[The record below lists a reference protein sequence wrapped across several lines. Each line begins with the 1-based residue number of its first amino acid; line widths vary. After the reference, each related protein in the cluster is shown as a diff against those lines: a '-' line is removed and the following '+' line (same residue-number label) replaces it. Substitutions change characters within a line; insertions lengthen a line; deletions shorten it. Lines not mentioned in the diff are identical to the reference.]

1 MKIYKYIGVALM
13 VLSLGACKTDD
24 LERDIDALKDRV
36 TAMEAKVDRLNESMN
51 MIRVALDGNKTIQSY
66 TENEDGSYTLTLSD
80 GNTITLT
87 QGKIGATDVYQEVSI
102 STDGNWVIGGV
113 ETKHH
118 AVAADGEPGV
128 TPQFRLTM
136 ESEGKYYWEV
146 SYDGELT
153 WEEVKSQQGTRV
165 YASASGSSSVAGPIA
180 SAAPNATGDK
190 FEITLTGSGTKYEIP
205 IVSGLACDITEPN
218 PEDMENGY
226 WIVPITLPAVTT
238 STSVD
243 LKGDAVLVSAPEG
256 WTVTAEIGNG
266 TLTIIPPAQN
276 GAEGIITL
284 QVNKGIHWAIDQIK
298 VRSKKVITSWY
309 QEFLAGG
316 EIVVNDVKIKKGSAD
331 DKVLINKEEV
341 DLKVRL
347 ISDDNA
353 EIAEDGLY
361 FIEAGL
367 NVTYKNSQN
376 KNKVL
381 INDSPTGKKPVVTCT
396 NTITLNG
403 TSLICKNVAL
413 KLVDGADYRFLTIN
427 TNSAPI
433 VAFDGCNLEAVPSSS
448 GKSIGFL
455 YASATAGIKN
465 FSFCKS
471 KFILNYSGTNDYIFI
486 SIATNDLTFDKI
498 FIDNSIFCGNYS
510 KFKLFGVNNSNGTKA
525 GIGSLV
531 LYNNTFINVHYHTAG
546 LVNGDISSLKVEKN
560 IIFADNNTNS
570 VTIFRKRGGAGS
582 KDSGVDFSK
591 DPIVANDGSIVDN
604 IGYINYEN
612 NDGPCYLNL
621 WQGDTPPLENAEK
634 IQKLD
639 ASPFKS
645 FNTSTGTYVLEP
657 EYQGY
662 GATIE

>member
-13 VLSLGACKTDD
+13 VLALGACKTDD

-87 QGKIGATDVYQEVSI
+87 QGKIGTIDEYQEVSI
-102 STDGNWVIGGV
+102 SSNGNWVIGGV

-128 TPQFRLTM
+128 TPQFRLAM

-153 WEEVKSQQGTRV
+153 WEEVKNQQGTRV

-190 FEITLTGSGTKYEIP
+190 FEITLTGRDTKYEIP
-205 IVSGLACDITEPN
+205 IVSGLACAITDPN
-218 PEDMENGY
+218 PENMENGY
-226 WIVPITLPAVTT
+226 WIVPTNTGATT
-238 STSVD
+238 SID
-243 LKGDAVLVSAPEG
+243 LKGEAVLISAPEG
-256 WTVTAEIGNG
+256 WTVTASIDNSNPT
-266 TLTIIPPAQN
+266 TLSVTPPNQD
-276 GAEGIITL
+276 GVEGIITL
-284 QVNKGIHWAIDQIK
+284 QVNKGVYWAIDQIK

-309 QEFLAGG
+309 QEFLAGA
-316 EIVVNDVKIKKGSAD
+316 EIVVNDVTIKKGSAD
-331 DKVLINKEEV
+331 DKVLINEKEV
-341 DLKVRL
+341 DLKVSL

-361 FIEAGL
+361 FIGAGL

-381 INDSPTGKKPVVTCT
+381 INDSPTGEKPVVTCT

-413 KLVDGADYRFLTIN
+413 KLNENATYRFLTIN
-427 TNSAPI
+427 TNNAPY
-433 VAFDGCNLEAVPSSS
+433 VAFDGCNLEVPSTATQNA
-448 GKSIGFL
+448 FC
-455 YASATAGIKN
+455 YASTAVAIN
-465 FSFCKS
+465 SFTLHKS
-471 KFILNYSGTNDYIFI
+471 KIKIDKSTEYNII
-486 SIATNDLTFDKI
+486 SVGKDNFVN
-498 FIDNSIFCGNYS
+498 FNSISVENTIFYGNNAS
-510 KFKLFGVNNSNGTKA
+510 TFKLFGVNNGNTTNA

-531 LYNNTFINVHYHTAG
+531 LRNTTFLNMHYAG
-546 LVNGDISSLKVEKN
+546 YDIVNGDISTMIVKNN
-560 IIFADNNTNS
+560 IIYADNNNNN
-570 VTIFRKRGGAGS
+570 VTVFRKRGNSSASLQATDGE
-582 KDSGVDFSK
+582 
-591 DPIVANDGSIVDN
+591 VADN
-604 IGYINYEN
+604 IGYIIG
-612 NDGPCYLNL
+612 DFYLNL

-639 ASPFKS
+639 ASPFESLDK
-645 FNTSTGTYVLEP
+645 STGTYVLKP

-662 GATIE
+662 GAAIE

>member
-87 QGKIGATDVYQEVSI
+87 QGEKGATDVYQEVSI

-113 ETKHH
+113 ETEHR
-118 AVAADGEPGV
+118 AVAVDGEPGV

-146 SYDGELT
+146 SYDGKLT

-180 SAAPNATGDK
+180 SAAPNATEDK

-205 IVSGLACDITEPN
+205 IVSDLACDIKEPN

-226 WIVPITLPAVTT
+226 WIVPTNTGATT
-238 STSVD
+238 SID
-243 LKGDAVLVSAPEG
+243 LKGEAVLISAPEG

-266 TLTIIPPAQN
+266 TLTIIPPAQD

-284 QVNKGIHWAIDQIK
+284 QVNKGVYWAIDQIK

-309 QEFLAGG
+309 QEFLAGA

-331 DKVLINKEEV
+331 NKVVINGKEV
-341 DLKVRL
+341 DLTVDL
-347 ISDDNA
+347 IDTDNA
-353 EIAEDGLY
+353 EITADGLY

-367 NVTYKNSQN
+367 DVAYSNTGTGN
-376 KNKVL
+376 KIL
-381 INDSPTGKKPVVTCT
+381 INDSPTGEKPVVTCS
-396 NTITLNG
+396 NSIKLNG
-403 TSLICKNVAL
+403 TSLVCKNVAL
-413 KLVDGADYRFLTIN
+413 VSPISNKFLEITDN
-427 TNSAPI
+427 NAPY
-433 VAFDGCNLEAVPSSS
+433 VAFDGCNFEVPSTATQNS
-448 GKSIGFL
+448 FL
-455 YASATAGIKN
+455 NTLGIVMDN
-465 FSFCKS
+465 FSFCNS
-471 KFILNYSGTNDYIFI
+471 KMIIERTGTYRILNIGSGSDIIFP
-486 SIATNDLTFDKI
+486 NVKI
-498 FIDNSIFCGNYS
+498 ENSIFSSVDN
-510 KFKLFGVNNSNGTKA
+510 KDFKLLYVPDASSNV
-525 GIGSLV
+525 GIKSLV
-531 LYNNTFINVHYHTAG
+531 LCYTTFINLHYKAAG
-546 LVNGDISSLKVEKN
+546 FINGDIFKMIVTNN
-560 IIFADNNTNS
+560 IIYADNNTTN
-570 VTIFRKRGGAGS
+570 VTVFRRRGNLSEAFDGNG
-582 KDSGVDFSK
+582 K
-591 DPIVANDGSIVDN
+591 GSIKN
-604 IGYINYEN
+604 NKGYVSGGKSLTSWFGGVSPISKESSEEF
-612 NDGPCYLNL
+612 D
-621 WQGDTPPLENAEK
+621 Q
-634 IQKLD
+634 LD
-639 ASPFKS
+639 ASPFKT
-645 FNTSTGTYVLEP
+645 FNTSTGTYVLKP

>member
-13 VLSLGACKTDD
+13 VLALGACKTDD

-87 QGKIGATDVYQEVSI
+87 QGKIGTIDEYQEVSI
-102 STDGNWVIGGV
+102 SSNGNWVIGGV

-128 TPQFRLTM
+128 TPQFRLAM

-146 SYDGELT
+146 SYDGELP
-153 WEEVKSQQGTRV
+153 WEEVKNQQGTRV

-190 FEITLTGSGTKYEIP
+190 FEITLTGRDTKYEIP
-205 IVSGLACDITEPN
+205 IVSGLACAITDPN
-218 PEDMENGY
+218 PENMENGY
-226 WIVPITLPAVTT
+226 WIVPTNTGATT
-238 STSVD
+238 SID
-243 LKGDAVLVSAPEG
+243 LKGEAVLISAPEG
-256 WTVTAEIGNG
+256 WTVTASIDNSNPT
-266 TLTIIPPAQN
+266 TLSVTPPNQD
-276 GAEGIITL
+276 GVEGIITL
-284 QVNKGIHWAIDQIK
+284 QVNKGVYWAIDQIK

-309 QEFLAGG
+309 QEFLAGA
-316 EIVVNDVKIKKGSAD
+316 EIVVNDVTIKKGSAD
-331 DKVLINKEEV
+331 DKVLINEKEV
-341 DLKVRL
+341 DLKVSL

-361 FIEAGL
+361 FIGAGL

-381 INDSPTGKKPVVTCT
+381 INDSPTGEKPVVTCT

-413 KLVDGADYRFLTIN
+413 KLNENATYRFLTIN
-427 TNSAPI
+427 TNNAPY
-433 VAFDGCNLEAVPSSS
+433 VAFDGCNLEVPSTATQNA
-448 GKSIGFL
+448 FC
-455 YASATAGIKN
+455 YASTAVAIN
-465 FSFCKS
+465 SFTLHKS
-471 KFILNYSGTNDYIFI
+471 KIKIDKSTEYNII
-486 SIATNDLTFDKI
+486 SVGKDNFVN
-498 FIDNSIFCGNYS
+498 FNSISVENTIFYGNNAS
-510 KFKLFGVNNSNGTKA
+510 TFKLFGVNNGNTTNA

-531 LYNNTFINVHYHTAG
+531 LRNTTFLNMHYAG
-546 LVNGDISSLKVEKN
+546 YGIVNGDISTMIVKNN
-560 IIFADNNTNS
+560 IIYADNNNNN
-570 VTIFRKRGGAGS
+570 VTVFRKRGNSSASLQATDGE
-582 KDSGVDFSK
+582 
-591 DPIVANDGSIVDN
+591 VADN
-604 IGYINYEN
+604 IGYIIG
-612 NDGPCYLNL
+612 DFYLNL

-639 ASPFKS
+639 ASPFESLDK
-645 FNTSTGTYVLEP
+645 STGTYVLKP

-662 GATIE
+662 GAAIE

>member
-13 VLSLGACKTDD
+13 VLALGACKTDD

-87 QGKIGATDVYQEVSI
+87 QGKIGTIDEYQEVSI
-102 STDGNWVIGGV
+102 SSNGNWVIGGV
-113 ETKHH
+113 ETERR

-128 TPQFRLTM
+128 TPQFRLAM

-146 SYDGELT
+146 SYDGKLT
-153 WEEVKSQQGTRV
+153 WEEVKNQQGTRV

-190 FEITLTGSGTKYEIP
+190 FEITLTGSDTKYEIP
-205 IVSGLACDITEPN
+205 IVSGLACAITEPN

-226 WIVPITLPAVTT
+226 WIVPTNTGATT
-238 STSVD
+238 SID
-243 LKGDAVLVSAPEG
+243 LKGEAVLISAPEG
-256 WTVTAEIGNG
+256 WTVTASIDNSNPT
-266 TLTIIPPAQN
+266 TLSVTPPNQD

-284 QVNKGIHWAIDQIK
+284 QVNKGVYWAIDQIK

-309 QEFLAGG
+309 QEFLAGA
-316 EIVVNDVKIKKGSAD
+316 EIVVNDVTIKKGSAD
-331 DKVLINKEEV
+331 DKVLINEEEV
-341 DLKVRL
+341 DLKVSL

-361 FIEAGL
+361 FIGAGL

-381 INDSPTGKKPVVTCT
+381 INDSPTGEKPVVTCT

-413 KLVDGADYRFLTIN
+413 KLNENATYRFLTIN
-427 TNSAPI
+427 TNNAPY
-433 VAFDGCNLEAVPSSS
+433 VAFDGCNLEVPSTATQNA
-448 GKSIGFL
+448 FC
-455 YASATAGIKN
+455 YASTAVAIN
-465 FSFCKS
+465 SFTLHKS
-471 KFILNYSGTNDYIFI
+471 KIKIDKSTEYNII
-486 SIATNDLTFDKI
+486 SVGKDNFVN
-498 FIDNSIFCGNYS
+498 FNSISVENTIFYGNNAS
-510 KFKLFGVNNSNGTKA
+510 TFKLFGVNNGNTTNA

-531 LYNNTFINVHYHTAG
+531 LRNTTFLNMHYAG
-546 LVNGDISSLKVEKN
+546 YGIVNGDISTMIVKNN
-560 IIFADNNTNS
+560 IIYADNNNNN
-570 VTIFRKRGGAGS
+570 VTVFRKRGNSSASLQATGGE
-582 KDSGVDFSK
+582 
-591 DPIVANDGSIVDN
+591 VADN
-604 IGYINYEN
+604 IGYIIG
-612 NDGPCYLNL
+612 DFYLNL
-621 WQGDTPPLENAEK
+621 WQGVTPPLENAER

-639 ASPFKS
+639 ASPFETLDK
-645 FNTSTGTYVLEP
+645 STGTYVLKP

>member
-13 VLSLGACKTDD
+13 VLALGACKTDD

-87 QGKIGATDVYQEVSI
+87 QGKIGTIDEYQEVSI
-102 STDGNWVIGGV
+102 SSNGNWVIGGV

-128 TPQFRLTM
+128 TPQFRLAM

-153 WEEVKSQQGTRV
+153 WEEVKNQQGTRV

-190 FEITLTGSGTKYEIP
+190 FEITLTGRDTKYEIP
-205 IVSGLACDITEPN
+205 IVSGLACAITDPN
-218 PEDMENGY
+218 PENMENGY
-226 WIVPITLPAVTT
+226 WIVPTNTGATT
-238 STSVD
+238 SID
-243 LKGDAVLVSAPEG
+243 LKGEAVLISAPEG
-256 WTVTAEIGNG
+256 WTVTASIDNSNPT
-266 TLTIIPPAQN
+266 TLSVTPPNQD
-276 GAEGIITL
+276 GVEGIITL
-284 QVNKGIHWAIDQIK
+284 QVNKGVYWAIDQIK

-309 QEFLAGG
+309 QEFLAGA
-316 EIVVNDVKIKKGSAD
+316 EIVVNDVTIKKGSAD
-331 DKVLINKEEV
+331 DKVLINEKEV
-341 DLKVRL
+341 DLKVSL

-361 FIEAGL
+361 FIGAGL

-381 INDSPTGKKPVVTCT
+381 INDSPTGEKPVVTCT

-413 KLVDGADYRFLTIN
+413 KLNENATYRFLTIN
-427 TNSAPI
+427 TNNAPY
-433 VAFDGCNLEAVPSSS
+433 VAFDGCNLEVPSTATQNA
-448 GKSIGFL
+448 FC
-455 YASATAGIKN
+455 YASTAVAIN
-465 FSFCKS
+465 SFTLHKS
-471 KFILNYSGTNDYIFI
+471 KIKIDKSTEYNII
-486 SIATNDLTFDKI
+486 SVGKDNFVN
-498 FIDNSIFCGNYS
+498 FNSISVENTIFYGNNAS
-510 KFKLFGVNNSNGTKA
+510 TFKLFGVNNGNTTNA

-531 LYNNTFINVHYHTAG
+531 LRNTTFLNMHYAG
-546 LVNGDISSLKVEKN
+546 YGIVNGDISTMIVKNN
-560 IIFADNNTNS
+560 IIYADNNNNN
-570 VTIFRKRGGAGS
+570 VTVFRKRGNSSASLQATDGE
-582 KDSGVDFSK
+582 
-591 DPIVANDGSIVDN
+591 VADN
-604 IGYINYEN
+604 IGYIIG
-612 NDGPCYLNL
+612 DFYLNL

-639 ASPFKS
+639 ASPFESLDKP
-645 FNTSTGTYVLEP
+645 TGTYVLKP

-662 GATIE
+662 GAAIE

>member
-13 VLSLGACKTDD
+13 VLALGACKTDD

-87 QGKIGATDVYQEVSI
+87 QGKIGTIDEYQEVSI
-102 STDGNWVIGGV
+102 SSNGNWVIGGV

-128 TPQFRLTM
+128 TPQFRLAM

-146 SYDGELT
+146 SYDGGLT
-153 WEEVKSQQGTRV
+153 WEEVKNQQGTRV

-190 FEITLTGSGTKYEIP
+190 FEITLTGRDTKYEIP
-205 IVSGLACDITEPN
+205 IVSGLACAITDPN
-218 PEDMENGY
+218 PENMENGY
-226 WIVPITLPAVTT
+226 WIVPTNTGATT
-238 STSVD
+238 SID
-243 LKGDAVLVSAPEG
+243 LKGEAVLISAPEG
-256 WTVTAEIGNG
+256 WTVTASIDNSNPT
-266 TLTIIPPAQN
+266 TLSVTPPNQD
-276 GAEGIITL
+276 GVEGIITL
-284 QVNKGIHWAIDQIK
+284 QVNKGVYWAIDQIK

-309 QEFLAGG
+309 QEFLAGA
-316 EIVVNDVKIKKGSAD
+316 EIVVNDVTIKKGSAD
-331 DKVLINKEEV
+331 DKVLINEKEV
-341 DLKVRL
+341 DLKVSL

-361 FIEAGL
+361 FIGAGL

-381 INDSPTGKKPVVTCT
+381 INDSPTGEKPVVTCT

-413 KLVDGADYRFLTIN
+413 KLNENATYRFLTIN
-427 TNSAPI
+427 TNNAPY
-433 VAFDGCNLEAVPSSS
+433 VAFDGCNLEVPSTATQNA
-448 GKSIGFL
+448 FC
-455 YASATAGIKN
+455 YASTAVAIN
-465 FSFCKS
+465 SFTLHKS
-471 KFILNYSGTNDYIFI
+471 KIKIDKSTEYNII
-486 SIATNDLTFDKI
+486 SVGKDNFVN
-498 FIDNSIFCGNYS
+498 FNSISVENTIFYGNNAS
-510 KFKLFGVNNSNGTKA
+510 TFKLFGVNNGNTTNA

-531 LYNNTFINVHYHTAG
+531 LRNTTFLNMHYAG
-546 LVNGDISSLKVEKN
+546 YGIVNGDISTMIVKNN
-560 IIFADNNTNS
+560 IIYADNNNNN
-570 VTIFRKRGGAGS
+570 VTVFRKRGNSSASLQATDGE
-582 KDSGVDFSK
+582 
-591 DPIVANDGSIVDN
+591 VADN
-604 IGYINYEN
+604 IGYIIG
-612 NDGPCYLNL
+612 DFYLNL

-639 ASPFKS
+639 ASPFESLDK
-645 FNTSTGTYVLEP
+645 STGTYVLKP

-662 GATIE
+662 GAAIE

>member
-13 VLSLGACKTDD
+13 VLALGACKTDD

-66 TENEDGSYTLTLSD
+66 TENEDGSYSLTLSD

-87 QGKIGATDVYQEVSI
+87 QGKIGTIDEYQEVSI
-102 STDGNWVIGGV
+102 SSNGNWVIGGV

-128 TPQFRLTM
+128 TPQFRLAM

-153 WEEVKSQQGTRV
+153 WEEVKNQQGTRV

-190 FEITLTGSGTKYEIP
+190 FEITLTGRDTKYEIP
-205 IVSGLACDITEPN
+205 IVSGLACAITDPN
-218 PEDMENGY
+218 PENMENGY
-226 WIVPITLPAVTT
+226 WIVPTNTGATT
-238 STSVD
+238 SID
-243 LKGDAVLVSAPEG
+243 LKGEAVLISAPEG
-256 WTVTAEIGNG
+256 WTVTASIDNSNPT
-266 TLTIIPPAQN
+266 TLSVTPPNQD
-276 GAEGIITL
+276 GVEGIITL
-284 QVNKGIHWAIDQIK
+284 QVNKGVYWAIDQIK

-309 QEFLAGG
+309 QEFLAGA
-316 EIVVNDVKIKKGSAD
+316 EIVVNDVTIKKGSAD
-331 DKVLINKEEV
+331 DKVLINEKEV
-341 DLKVRL
+341 DLKVSL

-361 FIEAGL
+361 FIGAGL

-381 INDSPTGKKPVVTCT
+381 INDSPTGEKPVVTCT

-413 KLVDGADYRFLTIN
+413 KLNENATYRFLTIN
-427 TNSAPI
+427 TNNAPY
-433 VAFDGCNLEAVPSSS
+433 VAFDGCNLEVPSTATQNA
-448 GKSIGFL
+448 FC
-455 YASATAGIKN
+455 YASTAVAIN
-465 FSFCKS
+465 SFTLHKS
-471 KFILNYSGTNDYIFI
+471 KIKIDKSTEYNII
-486 SIATNDLTFDKI
+486 SVGKDNFVN
-498 FIDNSIFCGNYS
+498 FNSISVENTIFYGNNAS
-510 KFKLFGVNNSNGTKA
+510 TFKLFGVNNGNTTNA

-531 LYNNTFINVHYHTAG
+531 LRNTTFLNMHYAG
-546 LVNGDISSLKVEKN
+546 YGIVNGDISTMIVKNN
-560 IIFADNNTNS
+560 IIYADNNNN
-570 VTIFRKRGGAGS
+570 VTVFRKRGNSSASLQATDGE
-582 KDSGVDFSK
+582 
-591 DPIVANDGSIVDN
+591 VADN
-604 IGYINYEN
+604 IGYIIG
-612 NDGPCYLNL
+612 DFYLNL

-639 ASPFKS
+639 ASPFESLDK
-645 FNTSTGTYVLEP
+645 STGTYVLKP

-662 GATIE
+662 GAAIE

>member
-113 ETKHH
+113 ETERRAL
-118 AVAADGEPGV
+118 AVDGEPGV

-205 IVSGLACDITEPN
+205 IVSGLACAITDPA
-218 PEDMENGY
+218 MEEGF
-226 WIVPITLPAVTT
+226 WIVPTGTGATT
-238 STSVD
+238 NVD
-243 LKGDAVLVSAPEG
+243 LQGDAVLVNAPEG
-256 WTVTAEIGNG
+256 WTVTAAIGNS
-266 TLTIIPPAQN
+266 TLTVTPPNQDGVEAT
-276 GAEGIITL
+276 ITL
-284 QVNKGIHWAIDQIK
+284 QVHKGLHWAVDQIK

-316 EIVVNDVKIKKGSAD
+316 EIVVNDVTIKKGSAEN
-331 DKVLINKEEV
+331 KVLINGEEV
-341 DLKVRL
+341 DLNVSL
-347 ISDDNA
+347 ISSDNA
-353 EIAEDGLY
+353 EITADGLY

-381 INDSPTGKKPVVTCT
+381 INDSPTGGKPVVTCM

-413 KLVDGADYRFLTIN
+413 KLNENATYRFLTIN
-427 TNSAPI
+427 ANNAPY
-433 VAFDGCNLEAVPSSS
+433 VAFDGCNLEVPSTATQNA
-448 GKSIGFL
+448 FC
-455 YASATAGIKN
+455 YASTAVAIN
-465 FSFCKS
+465 SFTLHKS
-471 KFILNYSGTNDYIFI
+471 KIKIDKLTEYNII
-486 SIATNDLTFDKI
+486 SVGKDNFVN
-498 FIDNSIFCGNYS
+498 FNSISVENTIFYGNNAS
-510 KFKLFGVNNSNGTKA
+510 TFKLFGVNNSNGTKA

-560 IIFADNNTNS
+560 IIFANTNTNS

-582 KDSGVDFSK
+582 MDSGVDFSN
-591 DPIVANDGSIVDN
+591 DPIVAVDGGSLVDN
-604 IGYINYEN
+604 IGYINFVN
-612 NDGPCYLNL
+612 NDGDPCYLKL
-621 WQGDTPPLENAEK
+621 WQGDIPPLENAK
-634 IQKLD
+634 PIQKLTE
-639 ASPFKS
+639 SPFEFLDK
-645 FNTSTGTYVLEP
+645 STGTYVLKSK
-657 EYQGY
+657 YQGY

>member
-13 VLSLGACKTDD
+13 VLALGACKTDD

-51 MIRVALDGNKTIQSY
+51 MIRVALDGNKTIQNY

-87 QGKIGATDVYQEVSI
+87 QGKIGTIDEYQEVSI
-102 STDGNWVIGGV
+102 SSNGNWVIGGV

-128 TPQFRLTM
+128 TPQFRLAM

-146 SYDGELT
+146 SYDGKLT
-153 WEEVKSQQGTRV
+153 WEEVKNQQGTRV

-190 FEITLTGSGTKYEIP
+190 FEITLTGSDTKYEIP
-205 IVSGLACDITEPN
+205 IVSGLACAIRKPTLE
-218 PEDMENGY
+218 EGF
-226 WIVPITLPAVTT
+226 WIVPTNTVATT
-238 STSVD
+238 SID
-243 LKGDAVLVSAPEG
+243 LKGEAVLVSAPEG
-256 WTVTAEIGNG
+256 WTVTASIDNSNPT
-266 TLTIIPPAQN
+266 TLSVTPPNQD

-284 QVNKGIHWAIDQIK
+284 QVNKGVYWAIDQIK

-309 QEFLAGG
+309 QEFLAGA
-316 EIVVNDVKIKKGSAD
+316 EIVVNDVTIKKGSAD

-341 DLKVRL
+341 DLKVSL

-361 FIEAGL
+361 FIGAGL

-381 INDSPTGKKPVVTCT
+381 INDSPTGEKPVVTCT

-413 KLVDGADYRFLTIN
+413 KLNENATYRFLTIN
-427 TNSAPI
+427 TNNAPY
-433 VAFDGCNLEAVPSSS
+433 VAFDGCNLEVPSTATQNA
-448 GKSIGFL
+448 FC
-455 YASATAGIKN
+455 YASTAVAIN
-465 FSFCKS
+465 SFTLHKS
-471 KFILNYSGTNDYIFI
+471 KIKIDKSTEYNII
-486 SIATNDLTFDKI
+486 SVGKDNFVN
-498 FIDNSIFCGNYS
+498 FNSISVENTIFYGNNAS
-510 KFKLFGVNNSNGTKA
+510 TFKLFGVNNGNTTNA

-531 LYNNTFINVHYHTAG
+531 LRNTTFLNMHYAG
-546 LVNGDISSLKVEKN
+546 YGIVNGDISTMIVKNN
-560 IIFADNNTNS
+560 IIYADNNNNN
-570 VTIFRKRGGAGS
+570 VTVFRKHS
-582 KDSGVDFSK
+582 
-591 DPIVANDGSIVDN
+591 
-604 IGYINYEN
+604 INY
-612 NDGPCYLNL
+612 
-621 WQGDTPPLENAEK
+621 K
-634 IQKLD
+634 
-639 ASPFKS
+639 F
-645 FNTSTGTYVLEP
+645 
-657 EYQGY
+657 
-662 GATIE
+662 

>member
-113 ETKHH
+113 ETEHR
-118 AVAADGEPGV
+118 AVAVDGEPGV

-190 FEITLTGSGTKYEIP
+190 FEITLTGSDTKYEIP
-205 IVSGLACDITEPN
+205 IVSGLACAITEPAL
-218 PEDMENGY
+218 EDGFWN
-226 WIVPITLPAVTT
+226 VPPNTGATT
-238 STSVD
+238 PID
-243 LKGDAVLVSAPEG
+243 LKGEAVLISAPEG

-266 TLTIIPPAQN
+266 TLTIIPPAQD

-284 QVNKGIHWAIDQIK
+284 QVNKGVYWAIDQIK

-309 QEFLAGG
+309 QEFLAGA
-316 EIVVNDVKIKKGSAD
+316 EIVVNDVTIKKGSAD
-331 DKVLINKEEV
+331 NKVVINGEEV
-341 DLKVRL
+341 DLIVDL
-347 ISDDNA
+347 IDTDNA
-353 EIAEDGLY
+353 EITADGLY
-361 FIEAGL
+361 FIGAGL
-367 NVTYKNSQN
+367 NVTYSNEGTGN
-376 KNKVL
+376 KIL
-381 INDSPTGKKPVVTCT
+381 INDSPTGAKPVVTC
-396 NTITLNG
+396 NTIFLDGN
-403 TSLICKNVAL
+403 SFVCKNVDLIA
-413 KLVDGADYRFLTIN
+413 KDVVNDSKTNPFLIIN
-427 TNSAPI
+427 NQNARY
-433 VAFDGCNLEAVPSSS
+433 VAFDGCYLKILAKANQSMFLNTEGIVMESFSFCNSKMEVGRTGTYRILNMETDNLVTFPKVHVENSV
-448 GKSIGFL
+448 F
-455 YASATAGIKN
+455 YASADAGNSNFKLVYVKNSNPTNAGIT
-465 FSFCKS
+465 S
-471 KFILNYSGTNDYIFI
+471 FILRNT
-486 SIATNDLTFDKI
+486 
-498 FIDNSIFCGNYS
+498 
-510 KFKLFGVNNSNGTKA
+510 
-525 GIGSLV
+525 
-531 LYNNTFINVHYHTAG
+531 TFINTHYLG
-546 LVNGDISSLKVEKN
+546 QGIVSGDISTMIVKNN
-560 IIFADNNTNS
+560 IIYADNNNNN
-570 VTIFRKRGGAGS
+570 VTVFRKRGNSSALLTATDGE
-582 KDSGVDFSK
+582 
-591 DPIVANDGSIVDN
+591 VADN
-604 IGYINYEN
+604 IGYIKG
-612 NDGPCYLNL
+612 DFYLNL
-621 WQGDTPPLENAEK
+621 WQGNTPPLENAEK

-639 ASPFKS
+639 ASPFETLDK
-645 FNTSTGTYVLEP
+645 STGTYVLKP

-662 GATIE
+662 GAAIE

>member
-87 QGKIGATDVYQEVSI
+87 QGKIGTIDEYQEVSI
-102 STDGNWVIGGV
+102 SSNGNWVIGGV

-128 TPQFRLTM
+128 TPQFRLAM

-146 SYDGELT
+146 SYDGKPT
-153 WEEVKSQQGTRV
+153 WEEVKNQQGTRV

-190 FEITLTGSGTKYEIP
+190 FEITLTGSDTKYEIP
-205 IVSGLACDITEPN
+205 IVSGLACAITEPTL
-218 PEDMENGY
+218 EEGF
-226 WIVPITLPAVTT
+226 WIVPTNTGATT
-238 STSVD
+238 SID
-243 LKGDAVLVSAPEG
+243 LKGEAVLISAPEG
-256 WTVTAEIGNG
+256 WTVTASIDNSNPT
-266 TLTIIPPAQN
+266 TLSVTPPNQD

-284 QVNKGIHWAIDQIK
+284 QVNKGVYWAIDQIK

-309 QEFLAGG
+309 QEFLAGA
-316 EIVVNDVKIKKGSAD
+316 EIVVNDVTIKKGSAD
-331 DKVLINKEEV
+331 DKVLINEEEV
-341 DLKVRL
+341 DLKVSL

-361 FIEAGL
+361 FIGSGL

-381 INDSPTGKKPVVTCT
+381 INDSPTGEKPVVTCT

-413 KLVDGADYRFLTIN
+413 KLNENATYRFLTIN
-427 TNSAPI
+427 TNNAPY
-433 VAFDGCNLEAVPSSS
+433 VAFDGCNLEVPSTATQNA
-448 GKSIGFL
+448 FC
-455 YASATAGIKN
+455 YASTAVAIN
-465 FSFCKS
+465 SFTLHKS
-471 KFILNYSGTNDYIFI
+471 KIKIDKSTEYNII
-486 SIATNDLTFDKI
+486 SVGKDNFVN
-498 FIDNSIFCGNYS
+498 FNSISVENTIFYGNNAS
-510 KFKLFGVNNSNGTKA
+510 TFKLFGVNNGNTTNA

-531 LYNNTFINVHYHTAG
+531 LRNTTFLNMHYAG
-546 LVNGDISSLKVEKN
+546 YGIVNGDISTMIVKNN
-560 IIFADNNTNS
+560 IIYADNNNNN
-570 VTIFRKRGGAGS
+570 VTVFRKRGNSSASLQATGGE
-582 KDSGVDFSK
+582 
-591 DPIVANDGSIVDN
+591 VADN
-604 IGYINYEN
+604 IGYIIG
-612 NDGPCYLNL
+612 DFYLNL
-621 WQGDTPPLENAEK
+621 WQGVTPPLENAER

-639 ASPFKS
+639 ASPFETLDK
-645 FNTSTGTYVLEP
+645 STGTYVLKP